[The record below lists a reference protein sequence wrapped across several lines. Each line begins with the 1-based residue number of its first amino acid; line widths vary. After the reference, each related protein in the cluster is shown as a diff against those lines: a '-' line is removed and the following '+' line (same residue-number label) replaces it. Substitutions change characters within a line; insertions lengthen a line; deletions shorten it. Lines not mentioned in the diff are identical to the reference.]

1 MLTDANLATGVQP
14 IARPE
19 VTDEWFAPPLDQSAW
34 DEEVSPYDWDE
45 TTGLSTRPI
54 PGMRGGEYIL
64 TGLAHNRNSKIA
76 YDSASNQVGMNMRS
90 RKLAAL
96 AATLKPPEIHG
107 DPTGDLLVVG
117 WGSTLGAIEEAVD
130 IARAQ
135 GKRVSSLHLRFLS
148 PMEPGLKKIFEGF
161 RKVMTIELNYSDDP
175 HAPMI
180 TEENRR
186 RSQLALVLRAHTLM
200 DIDCWSKVPGHPLQ
214 PGTIHNVIES
224 RLEEIEGAEACSA

>member
-1 MLTDANLATGVQP
+1 MRNAV
-14 IARPE
+14 RP
-19 VTDEWFAPPLDQSAW
+19 
-34 DEEVSPYDWDE
+34 
-45 TTGLSTRPI
+45 
-54 PGMRGGEYIL
+54 
-64 TGLAHNRNSKIA
+64 
-76 YDSASNQVGMNMRS
+76 
-90 RKLAAL
+90 KLAEGQAWSFKG
-96 AATLKPPEIHG
+96 APAPNARAII
-107 DPTGDLLVVG
+107 
-117 WGSTLGAIEEAVD
+117 GAIEEAVD

-200 DIDCWSKVPGHPLQ
+200 DIDCWSVVPGHPLS
-214 PGTIHNVIES
+214 PGRIGKVIDA
-224 RLEEIEGAEACSA
+224 RLETMEGAN